1 MLAITGRLGR
11 GLPKVIVL
19 ELKDGAL
26 GEELSMEG
34 EIECSEVRT
43 NLRILRLKRL
53 MCLDGGKQGEDV

>member
-34 EIECSEVRT
+34 EIERSEVRT
-43 NLRILRLKRL
+43 NLRSLGLKRL